1 MRRRCQVRAT
11 VECTVEF
18 EFRKN
23 KDNAVGVVILE
34 DPVKEAEVHRY
45 TARA

>member
-11 VECTVEF
+11 VEYTVEF

-34 DPVKEAEVHRY
+34 DPVKESEAYRY
-45 TARA
+45 SARA